1 MMYRATEVIQRLEW
15 LWRIVLVLCAGPV
28 LYWTLDRAPPFAL
41 ISAQTNS
48 PRPGEVLYVDAQ
60 VRRDIHRECTAEF
73 SRYLFDRIGSRHEA
87 QGPQLMTAQSIR
99 EMDALAPGVLRV
111 QMQVPLSFPPGPA
124 RMVTVLQYRC
134 NPIQDL
140 FRPIG
145 VQMTIPFEVLP

>member
-1 MMYRATEVIQRLEW
+1 MPMTPGDKTPGRY
-15 LWRIVLVLCAGPV
+15 
-28 LYWTLDRAPPFAL
+28 
-41 ISAQTNS
+41 SAKS
-48 PRPGEVLYVDAQ
+48 KLSAAV
-60 VRRDIHRECTAEF
+60 
-73 SRYLFDRIGSRHEA
+73 
-87 QGPQLMTAQSIR
+87 
-99 EMDALAPGVLRV
+99 LAPGVLRG